1 MLSIAWMMFRLMKL
15 EFHHAHHR
23 RSAAQKASPTVGS
36 TPLPASLPPSS
47 SSLPRPAQ
55 RCGHCVSLAIPERPA
70 PPFPERWLHT
80 AICPYGFPRPDF

>member
-55 RCGHCVSLAIPERPA
+55 RCGARPVSSAEIWACYLDVCRA
-70 PPFPERWLHT
+70 L
-80 AICPYGFPRPDF
+80 Y